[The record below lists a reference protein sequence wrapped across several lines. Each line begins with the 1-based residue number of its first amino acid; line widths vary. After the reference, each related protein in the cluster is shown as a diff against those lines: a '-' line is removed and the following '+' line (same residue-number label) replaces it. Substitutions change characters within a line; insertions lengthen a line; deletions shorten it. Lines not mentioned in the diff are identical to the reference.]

1 MTLNHLLT
9 HRRNRRAAVTV
20 LAATLFPVLLG
31 AAGLATA
38 YGDALL
44 TKMKAQRIADAAAY
58 AGAVAYGELST
69 STAITNAADRVA
81 TVNGIPTGDIS
92 ASLVTSPKGDGYSAV
107 ESTVTIGV
115 NVGLTRLISNKSS
128 LSVTSNAYVEV
139 KVNSNGIPCIIALG
153 SSGSGITLSGSG
165 KITANACAVS
175 SNSSTAP
182 AITAPS
188 SSATVT
194 TPVVSTPVA
203 LTTTQKAHIAP
214 PTGTTAVTYIVKS
227 ITDPLASKTAVT
239 TASGHL
245 SSVGLLS
252 NPTFTA
258 PTTGTA
264 ITFDGTPTGKAYP
277 SGCTGSPSTGSYT
290 NTYTVTCS
298 GAGPF
303 NFGAITLNGG
313 ITVVFNNTTSATYN
327 VNGFVKNTGTSLT
340 FNGAGTYNI
349 GGGLYTGGGTTTAFN
364 GAGTYNIGKYTS
376 SCSSDNFSICHTGST
391 LSFAGPST
399 FLLTNGLYVGGG
411 ETLTMGSGSTNSY
424 KLGASTSGWAI
435 NMGGG
440 AHLTMND
447 ATGTGDLFQASGN
460 ITNGGGSCMTLPAAT
475 AHDINGYVTVAGGTT
490 LGAGVYTI
498 YGYMAVGAISGGTVT
513 CGGTTIGLSASGVT
527 LAIGGHSTVS
537 CSSTTTVFCVAGGYS
552 NVILTAPTSGS
563 TANLAVVGP
572 TTSTNTAGAVLT
584 AGASGANISGAF
596 YLPYGPFS
604 MGGAASI
611 GGSCFELIAK
621 QVTISQG
628 SAAGST
634 CTGLGG
640 SSLLHPYLALV
651 Q

>member
-1 MTLNHLLT
+1 LNHLLT

-20 LAATLFPVLLG
+20 LVATLLPVLLG
-31 AAGLATA
+31 MAGLATA

-44 TKMKAQRIADAAAY
+44 IKMKAQRIADAAAY
-58 AGAVAYGELST
+58 AGAVAYGALST
-69 STAITNAADRVA
+69 TTAITNAANRVA
-81 TVNGIPTGDIS
+81 TINGIPTGDIS
-92 ASLVTSPKGDGYSAV
+92 AVLVTSPRGDGYSAV
-107 ESTVTIGV
+107 QATVTIGV
-115 NVGLTRLISNKSS
+115 NVGLTRPISNTSS
-128 LSVTSNAYVEV
+128 LSVTSSAYVEI

-153 SSGSGITLSGSG
+153 STGSGVTLSGSG

-203 LTTTQKAHIAP
+203 LTTNQKKYIVP

-239 TASGHL
+239 TATGHL
-245 SSVGLLS
+245 SSVGSLG
-252 NPTFTA
+252 NPTMTTPPSGSNVSFA
-258 PTTGTA
+258 SASQTGTL
-264 ITFDGTPTGKAYP
+264 P
-277 SGCTGSPSTGSYT
+277 SGCVPSSSGSTWTISCT
-290 NTYTVTCS
+290 

-303 NFGAITLNGG
+303 NFTSVSVSGSA
-313 ITVVFNNTTSATYN
+313 TVVFNNPTSATYN
-327 VNGFVKNTGTSLT
+327 FSGSISNSGTALT

-349 GGGLYTGGGTTTAFN
+349 GGGLSTSGSSTTKFN
-364 GAGTYNIGKYTS
+364 GTGTYNIGKYTS
-376 SCSSDNFSICHTGST
+376 SCSGDNFSICHSGAT
-391 LSFAGPST
+391 LTFAGPST
-399 FLLTNGLYVGGG
+399 FVLTNGLYDGGG
-411 ETLTMGSGSTNSY
+411 STMTMGSGSTLNSY
-424 KLGASTSGWAI
+424 KLGASTNGWTI

-440 AHLTMND
+440 ASLTMND
-447 ATGTGDLFQASGN
+447 ATGTGGLFQASGN
-460 ITNGGGSCMTLPAAT
+460 ITNGGGSCMALPVAS
-475 AHDINGYVTVAGGTT
+475 AHDIKGYVTVAGGTT

-498 YGYMAVGAISGGTVT
+498 YGYMAAGVINGGTVT
-513 CGGTTIGLSASGVT
+513 CGGTTIGLTANAVT
-527 LAIGGHSTVS
+527 FVLGGNSTVT
-537 CSSTTTVFCVAGGYS
+537 CSNIATAFCIAGGYS
-552 NVILTAPTSGS
+552 NVILTAPTTGS

-572 TTSTNTAGAVLT
+572 TTSTNTAGASLS

-596 YLPYGPFS
+596 YFPYGPFV

-611 GGSCFELIAK
+611 GGGCLELIAK
-621 QVTISQG
+621 QVTVSQG

>member
-1 MTLNHLLT
+1 MTLIRLFT
-9 HRRNRRAAVTV
+9 HPRNRRAAVTV
-20 LAATLFPVLLG
+20 LAATMFPVLLG
-31 AAGLATA
+31 MAGLATA

-44 TKMKAQRIADAAAY
+44 TKLKAQRIADAAAY

-92 ASLVTSPKGDGYSAV
+92 ASLTTSPKGDGYSAI
-107 ESTVTIGV
+107 EATVTIGV
-115 NVGLTRLISNKSS
+115 NVGLTRLVSSKSS
-128 LSVTSNAYVEV
+128 LSVTANAYVEV

-153 SSGSGITLSGSG
+153 STGTGVTLSGAG

-203 LTTTQKAHIAP
+203 LTTAQKANIGP

-239 TASGHL
+239 TATTHL
-245 SSVGLLS
+245 TSVGSLV
-252 NPTFTA
+252 NPTM
-258 PTTGTA
+258 TTPPSGTA
-264 ITFDGTPTGKAYP
+264 INFANSGSPTFP
-277 SGCTGSPSTGSYT
+277 SGCTGTLSSKTW
-290 NTYTVTCS
+290 TVTCV

-303 NFGAITLNGG
+303 NFGAISLQGG
-313 ITVVFNNTTSATYN
+313 ISAIFKNATSATYN
-327 VNGFVKNTGTSLT
+327 FNGSVANTGSSLT

-349 GGGLYTGGGTTTAFN
+349 AGGVYTSGGTTTAFA
-364 GAGTYNIGKYTS
+364 GAGTFNIGKYTT
-376 SCSSDNFSICHTGST
+376 SCSGDNFSICHTGST
-391 LSFAGPST
+391 LTFAGPST
-399 FLLTNGLYVGGG
+399 FLLTNGLYVSGG
-411 ETLTMGSGSTNSY
+411 ETMTMGSGSTNSY
-424 KLGASTSGWAI
+424 QLGASTSGWAI

-440 AHLTMND
+440 AHLTMAD
-447 ATGTGDLFQASGN
+447 ATGTGDLFKATGN

-475 AHDINGYVTVAGGTT
+475 AHDVNGYLTVAGGTT

-498 YGYMAVGAISGGTVT
+498 YGYMGVGAINGGTVT
-513 CGGTTIGLSASGVT
+513 CGVTTIGVTASAVT
-527 LAIGGHSTVS
+527 LVIGGNSTVS
-537 CSSTTTVFCVAGGYS
+537 CGGTTTAFCVSGGYS

-563 TANLAVVGP
+563 TANLAVIGP

-596 YLPYGPFS
+596 YFPYGPFAMS
-604 MGGAASI
+604 GGASV
-611 GGSCFELIAK
+611 GGGCLELIAK
-621 QVTISQG
+621 QVTLSG
-628 SAAGST
+628 GTAVGST